1 MLELK
6 PSIPVYFHLSKT
18 TLTIWNNNL
27 KQASVSSL
35 TDLYSKLNGCIA
47 KLKLRDSQQKLQIIL
62 QSDDQIIIDQFN
74 SYMKLYDMDEAAALM
89 ALKNAIKE
97 FGFVEITYSDIP
109 KIPHVEKKPIRIQT
123 IKEMLDLP
131 DQSAN
136 ALIGTIDL
144 SNFECIDISTQKPLM
159 IESISFSEPVS
170 VKNIT
175 KSHTVFT
182 HPSNT
187 NYLMDSE
194 DPTVFCKY
202 DENSRVYSFPP
213 SRIGVIAPIENI
225 KLIKEL

>member
-6 PSIPVYFHLSKT
+6 PSKPVYFHLSKT
-18 TLTIWNNNL
+18 TLTIWNNSL
-27 KQASVSSL
+27 RQISVSSL
-35 TDLYSKLNGCIA
+35 IDLYSKLTDCII
-47 KLKLRDSQQKLQIIL
+47 KLKLKVPQQKLQIIL
-62 QSDDQIIIDQFN
+62 QSDNQKIIDQFN
-74 SYMKLYDMDEAAALM
+74 SYKGLYDIDESAALM
-89 ALKNAIKE
+89 VLKKAIKE

-109 KIPHVEKKPIRIQT
+109 KIPHVEKKPIKIQT
-123 IKEMLDLP
+123 IKEMLDLQ

-144 SNFECIDISTQKPLM
+144 SNFECIDISTQKPL
-159 IESISFSEPVS
+159 IIKSISFSESVS
-170 VKNIT
+170 LKNIT

-187 NYLMDSE
+187 HYPMDSE

-202 DENSRVYSFPP
+202 NENSRVYSFPP
-213 SRIGVIAPIENI
+213 SRIGVIAPIENM

>member
-6 PSIPVYFHLSKT
+6 PNVPAYFHLSKT
-18 TLTIWNNNL
+18 TLTIWNNHL
-27 KQASVSSL
+27 KQVSVSSL
-35 TDLYSKLNGCIA
+35 TDLYSKLTSYIA
-47 KLKLRDSQQKLQIIL
+47 KLKLKDPQQRPQLIL
-62 QSDDQIIIDQFN
+62 QSDNKKIIGQFN
-74 SYMKLYDMDEAAALM
+74 SYIGLYDIDESAALV
-89 ALKNAIKE
+89 ALKNTIKE
-97 FGFVEITYSDIP
+97 FGFVEITYSNIP
-109 KIPHVEKKPIRIQT
+109 NIPHIEKKPIKIQT

-144 SNFECIDISTQKPLM
+144 SNFKCIDISTQKPLL

-170 VKNIT
+170 VKSIT

-187 NYLMDSE
+187 NYLMDLE
-194 DPTVFCKY
+194 DPTIFCKY

-213 SRIGVIAPIENI
+213 SRIGVIAPIENM